1 MKQEDPPRLL
11 HRVGRRVRALR
22 QQRGAT
28 QAELARQSGLSV
40 RFLGQ
45 IEGGEGN
52 LSLEKLAQVAGALG
66 VSPGS
71 LLLDEAENAALGLLA
86 EVGALLRHHEE
97 DEVRQ
102 ALGLARSLLLA
113 PAGQRVA
120 LMGIRGAGKTTAGG
134 RLARRLR
141 VPFLE
146 LDALVEKQAGLSLG
160 AIFELHGEDYFRR
173 LERAALLSLFER
185 PSFVVATGGSLVTV
199 PEHYAL
205 LKRLGTTVWLKA
217 TPEDHWARV
226 VAQGDA
232 RPMRNKPRAMEELR
246 ALFAARQP
254 LYEQAA
260 HTVDTHG
267 LEVDEV
273 VEQLQAL
280 VAAPSR

>member
-1 MKQEDPPRLL
+1 MRQEEPARLL
-11 HRVGRRVRALR
+11 RDVGLRVRGLR
-22 QQRGAT
+22 QQRGMT
-28 QAELARQSGLSV
+28 QAELARQSGVSV

-52 LSLEKLAQVAGALG
+52 VSLEKLEQVAEALG
-66 VSPGS
+66 VSPGA
-71 LLLDEAENAALGLLA
+71 LLMDAQEEAALGLME
-86 EVGALLRHHEE
+86 EVKELLRHHSEE
-97 DEVRQ
+97 EVRQ
-102 ALGLARSLLLA
+102 VLGLARSLLLA

-120 LMGIRGAGKTTAGG
+120 LLGIRGAGKTTVGS
-134 RLARRLR
+134 RLARKMR

-146 LDALVEKQAGLSLG
+146 LDALVEKDAGLSLG
-160 AIFELHGEDYFRR
+160 AIFELHGEGYYRR
-173 LERAALLSLFER
+173 LERAALVSLFER

-246 ALFAARQP
+246 ALFAARRP
-254 LYEQAA
+254 LYEQAS
-260 HTVDTHG
+260 HVIDTHG
-267 LEVDEV
+267 LDVDQV
-273 VEQLQAL
+273 VAKLEAAL
-280 VAAPSR
+280 AR